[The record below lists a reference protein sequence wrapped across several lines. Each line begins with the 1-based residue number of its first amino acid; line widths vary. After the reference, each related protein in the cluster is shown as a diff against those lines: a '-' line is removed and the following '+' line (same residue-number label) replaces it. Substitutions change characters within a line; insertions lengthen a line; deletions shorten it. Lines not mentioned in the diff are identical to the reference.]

1 MPRVGRKT
9 FPYTKEGMIAAKEY
23 SRQQKKKG
31 LDSKIISPVT
41 KSGLRKIQ
49 RELKF

>member
-1 MPRVGRKT
+1 MPKVGRKT

-23 SRQQKKKG
+23 ARQQKKKG

-41 KSGLRKIQ
+41 KSGLRKVQ
-49 RELKF
+49 KGK

>member
-1 MPRVGRKT
+1 MPKVGRKT

-23 SRQQKKKG
+23 ARQQKKKG

-41 KSGLRKIQ
+41 KSGLRRIEKG
-49 RELKF
+49 K

>member
-1 MPRVGRKT
+1 MPKVGKKT

-23 SRQQKKKG
+23 ARQQKKKG

-41 KSGLRKIQ
+41 KSGLRRIEKG
-49 RELKF
+49 K

>member
-1 MPRVGRKT
+1 MPKVGRKT

-23 SRQQKKKG
+23 ARQQKKKG

-49 RELKF
+49 KGK

>member
-1 MPRVGRKT
+1 VPKVGRKT

-23 SRQQKKKG
+23 ARQQKKKG

-41 KSGLRKIQ
+41 KSGLRRIEKG
-49 RELKF
+49 K

>member
-1 MPRVGRKT
+1 VPKVGRKT

-23 SRQQKKKG
+23 ARQQKKKG

-41 KSGLRKIQ
+41 KSGLKRIEKG
-49 RELKF
+49 K

>member
-1 MPRVGRKT
+1 MPKVGRKT

-23 SRQQKKKG
+23 ARQQKKKG

-41 KSGLRKIQ
+41 KSGLRRIEKG
-49 RELKF
+49 

>member
-1 MPRVGRKT
+1 MPKVGKKT
-9 FPYTKEGMIAAKEY
+9 FPYTKEGMVAAKEY
-23 SRQQKKKG
+23 ARQQKKKG

-49 RELKF
+49 RELKI